1 MVWEC
6 SECGA
11 NLKRRR
17 PPAVCPECGLAGA
30 VFLPADPDEQLDGGA
45 LRAGWWQAG
54 FDAQRPRPA
63 PPEARHE
70 R

>member
-17 PPAVCPECGLAGA
+17 PPAVCPECGLAGV
-30 VFLPADPDEQLDGGA
+30 VFLPADPDEHEFSAFRQ
-45 LRAGWWQAG
+45 GWWQAG
-54 FDAQRPRPA
+54 FEPRPEK
-63 PPEARHE
+63 PQARP
-70 R
+70 